1 MELIDGFNMR
11 ENLSDHIR
19 RDEATILILYC
30 YTKMKHLKIQE
41 RKRYKRFIRPLVKNA
56 CRKNIFL
63 FFNQNI
69 CFGSSKE
76 QSK

>member
-30 YTKMKHLKIQE
+30 YTKMKHLKIRE
-41 RKRYKRFIRPLVKNA
+41 RKNRYNRLIRPLVK
-56 CRKNIFL
+56 
-63 FFNQNI
+63 
-69 CFGSSKE
+69 SV
-76 QSK
+76 